1 MTTSPNQR
9 IFTIRRD
16 MPKQS
21 KDNKRPYMVAYTDI
35 IEEAGRNLSTV
46 GAFKVYLYMI
56 SNQDNYRFG
65 CSPQDIADKYGISL
79 KTAKD
84 GIDKLIENGYLIST
98 GKNTYEFHEKPVE
111 IGLEPVD
118 TIRKKFRTKKGNVI
132 ELTYAELVD
141 RVGQDKASIAWT
153 NAQ

>member
-1 MTTSPNQR
+1 MITSPHQR
-9 IFTIRRD
+9 IITIKRD

-21 KDNKRPYMVAYTDI
+21 KDNKRPYMIAYTDA

-46 GAFKVYLYMI
+46 GAFKVYMYCI

-98 GKNTYEFHEKPVE
+98 GKNTYEFHERPVE

>member
-21 KDNKRPYMVAYTDI
+21 KDNKRPYMVAYNDV

-46 GAFKVYLYMI
+46 GAFKVYMYCI

-98 GKNTYEFHEKPVE
+98 GKNTYEFHERPVE
-111 IGLEPVD
+111 IGLEPVEEV
-118 TIRKKFRTKKGNVI
+118 RKKFRTKKGNVI

-141 RVGQDKASIAWT
+141 RVGQDKAKIAWT
-153 NAQ
+153 NEQ

>member
-1 MTTSPNQR
+1 MTTSHNQR

-21 KDNKRPYMVAYTDI
+21 KDNKRPYMIAYTDA

-46 GAFKVYLYMI
+46 GAFKVYMYCI

-98 GKNTYEFHEKPVE
+98 GKNTYEFHERPDE
-111 IGLEPVD
+111 IGLEPVEEV
-118 TIRKKFRTKKGNVI
+118 RKKFRTKKGNVI

-141 RVGQDKASIAWT
+141 RVGQDKANIAWT

>member
-21 KDNKRPYMVAYTDI
+21 KDNKRPYMVAYNDV

-46 GAFKVYLYMI
+46 GAFKVYMYCI

-98 GKNTYEFHEKPVE
+98 GKNTYEFHERPVE
-111 IGLEPVD
+111 IGLEPVEEV
-118 TIRKKFRTKKGNVI
+118 RKKFRTKKGNVI

-141 RVGQDKASIAWT
+141 RVGQDKANIAWT

>member
-21 KDNKRPYMVAYTDI
+21 KDNKRAYMIAYTDV

-46 GAFKVYLYMI
+46 GAFKVYMYCI

-98 GKNTYEFHEKPVE
+98 GKNTYEFHERPVE
-111 IGLEPVD
+111 IGLEPVEEV
-118 TIRKKFRTKKGNVI
+118 RKKFRTKKGNVI

>member
-21 KDNKRPYMVAYTDI
+21 KDNKRPYMIAYTDA

-98 GKNTYEFHEKPVE
+98 GKNTYEFHERPVE
-111 IGLEPVD
+111 IGLEPVEEV
-118 TIRKKFRTKKGNVI
+118 RKKFRTKKGNVI

>member
-9 IFTIRRD
+9 VITIKRD
-16 MPKQS
+16 MPKQT
-21 KDNKRPYMVAYTDI
+21 KDNKRPYMVAYTDA

-46 GAFKVYLYMI
+46 GAFKAYMYCV

-84 GIDKLIENGYLIST
+84 GIDKLIENGYLVAI
-98 GKNTYEFHEKPVE
+98 GKNSYEFHERPRTTDLKPIEEVK
-111 IGLEPVD
+111 
-118 TIRKKFRTKKGNVI
+118 KKFSSKGQI
-132 ELTYAELVD
+132 LELTYTELID
-141 RVGQDKASIAWT
+141 LVGEEKAKIAW
-153 NAQ
+153 NSAN